1 MDQIKIGKF
10 IAAARKA
17 HGMTQKQLAERLLIS
32 DKTVSK
38 WERGKGLPEVGL
50 MLPLCEA
57 LQITVNDLLSGEK
70 ISENNYQKKA
80 EENMMSLMQENQ
92 ENKKHLALSVICGVI
107 TIIAV
112 CALVV
117 IAAYMPI
124 PAAARIALIVL
135 AVATGGSR
143 RWCSGR
149 AGRKSRLLR
158 VPALQGA
165 FCAEHARLCKRVPHL
180 NKTPP
185 DLPRMRQK
193 KHVPPP
199 DRQISFNARYKKTAS
214 AAADAVCLF
223 TQYGR
228 LIRISGAKPRPPA
241 AWPWRGA
248 GCPACRQWR
257 CRNS

>member
-17 HGMTQKQLAERLLIS
+17 HGMTQKQLAEQLSIS

-50 MLPLCEA
+50 MLPLCE
-57 LQITVNDLLSGEK
+57 LLEITVNDLLSGEK

-135 AVATGGSR
+135 AVATGA
-143 RWCSGR
+143 
-149 AGRKSRLLR
+149 AG
-158 VPALQGA
+158 VG
-165 FCAEHARLCKRVPHL
+165 
-180 NKTPP
+180 
-185 DLPRMRQK
+185 
-193 KHVPPP
+193 
-199 DRQISFNARYKKTAS
+199 
-214 AAADAVCLF
+214 AAAVLDVKAGYYECPHCKALF
-223 TQYGR
+223 VPSTRDYVKGYHTLTKRR
-228 LIRISGAKPRPPA
+228 LTCPECGKKSMCRHRIVR
-241 AWPWRGA
+241 
-248 GCPACRQWR
+248 
-257 CRNS
+257 

>member
-50 MLPLCEA
+50 MLPLCE
-57 LQITVNDLLSGEK
+57 LLEITVNDLLSGEK

-107 TIIAV
+107 TVIAV

-124 PAAARIALIVL
+124 PTAARIALIVL
-135 AVATGGSR
+135 AVATGV
-143 RWCSGR
+143 
-149 AGRKSRLLR
+149 AG
-158 VPALQGA
+158 VG
-165 FCAEHARLCKRVPHL
+165 
-180 NKTPP
+180 
-185 DLPRMRQK
+185 
-193 KHVPPP
+193 
-199 DRQISFNARYKKTAS
+199 
-214 AAADAVCLF
+214 AAAVLDVKAGYYECPHCKALF
-223 TQYGR
+223 VPSTRDYVKGYHTLTKRR
-228 LIRISGAKPRPPA
+228 LTCPECGKKSMCRHRIVR
-241 AWPWRGA
+241 
-248 GCPACRQWR
+248 
-257 CRNS
+257 

>member
-1 MDQIKIGKF
+1 MDQIRIGKF

-135 AVATGGSR
+135 AVATGA
-143 RWCSGR
+143 
-149 AGRKSRLLR
+149 AG
-158 VPALQGA
+158 VG
-165 FCAEHARLCKRVPHL
+165 
-180 NKTPP
+180 
-185 DLPRMRQK
+185 
-193 KHVPPP
+193 
-199 DRQISFNARYKKTAS
+199 
-214 AAADAVCLF
+214 AAAVLDVKAGYYECPHCKALF
-223 TQYGR
+223 VPSTRDYVKGYHTLTKRR
-228 LIRISGAKPRPPA
+228 LTCPECGKKSMCRHRIVR
-241 AWPWRGA
+241 
-248 GCPACRQWR
+248 
-257 CRNS
+257 

>member
-1 MDQIKIGKF
+1 MDQIRIGKF

-50 MLPLCEA
+50 MLPLCE
-57 LQITVNDLLSGEK
+57 LLEITVNDLLSGEK

-124 PAAARIALIVL
+124 PVAARIALIVL
-135 AVATGGSR
+135 AVATGA
-143 RWCSGR
+143 
-149 AGRKSRLLR
+149 AG
-158 VPALQGA
+158 VG
-165 FCAEHARLCKRVPHL
+165 
-180 NKTPP
+180 
-185 DLPRMRQK
+185 
-193 KHVPPP
+193 
-199 DRQISFNARYKKTAS
+199 
-214 AAADAVCLF
+214 AAAVLDVKAGYYECPHCKALF
-223 TQYGR
+223 VPSTRDYVKGYHTLTKRR
-228 LIRISGAKPRPPA
+228 LTCPECGKKSMCRHRIVR
-241 AWPWRGA
+241 
-248 GCPACRQWR
+248 
-257 CRNS
+257 

>member
-1 MDQIKIGKF
+1 MDQIRIGKF

-107 TIIAV
+107 TVIAV

-135 AVATGGSR
+135 AVATGA
-143 RWCSGR
+143 
-149 AGRKSRLLR
+149 AG
-158 VPALQGA
+158 VG
-165 FCAEHARLCKRVPHL
+165 
-180 NKTPP
+180 
-185 DLPRMRQK
+185 
-193 KHVPPP
+193 
-199 DRQISFNARYKKTAS
+199 
-214 AAADAVCLF
+214 AAAVLDVKAGYYECPHCKALF
-223 TQYGR
+223 VPSTRDYVKGYHTLTKRR
-228 LIRISGAKPRPPA
+228 LTCPECGKKSMCRHRIVR
-241 AWPWRGA
+241 
-248 GCPACRQWR
+248 
-257 CRNS
+257 

>member
-50 MLPLCEA
+50 MLPLCE
-57 LQITVNDLLSGEK
+57 LLEITVNDLLSGEK

-124 PAAARIALIVL
+124 PVAARIALIVL
-135 AVATGGSR
+135 AVATGA
-143 RWCSGR
+143 
-149 AGRKSRLLR
+149 AG
-158 VPALQGA
+158 VG
-165 FCAEHARLCKRVPHL
+165 
-180 NKTPP
+180 
-185 DLPRMRQK
+185 
-193 KHVPPP
+193 
-199 DRQISFNARYKKTAS
+199 
-214 AAADAVCLF
+214 AAAVLDVKAGYYECPHCKALF
-223 TQYGR
+223 VPSTRDYVKGYHTLTKRR
-228 LIRISGAKPRPPA
+228 LTCPECGKKSMCRHRIVR
-241 AWPWRGA
+241 
-248 GCPACRQWR
+248 
-257 CRNS
+257 

>member
-1 MDQIKIGKF
+1 MDQIRIGKF

-32 DKTVSK
+32 DKTVYK

-50 MLPLCEA
+50 MLPLCE
-57 LQITVNDLLSGEK
+57 LLEITVNDLLSGEK

-124 PAAARIALIVL
+124 PTAARIALIVL
-135 AVATGGSR
+135 AVATGA
-143 RWCSGR
+143 
-149 AGRKSRLLR
+149 AG
-158 VPALQGA
+158 VG
-165 FCAEHARLCKRVPHL
+165 
-180 NKTPP
+180 
-185 DLPRMRQK
+185 
-193 KHVPPP
+193 
-199 DRQISFNARYKKTAS
+199 
-214 AAADAVCLF
+214 AAAVLDVKAGYYECPHCKALF
-223 TQYGR
+223 VPSTRDYVKGYHTLTKRR
-228 LIRISGAKPRPPA
+228 LTCPECGKKSMCRHRIVR
-241 AWPWRGA
+241 
-248 GCPACRQWR
+248 
-257 CRNS
+257 

>member
-1 MDQIKIGKF
+1 MDQIRIGKF

-50 MLPLCEA
+50 MLPLCE
-57 LQITVNDLLSGEK
+57 LLKITVNDLLSGEK

-135 AVATGGSR
+135 AVATGA
-143 RWCSGR
+143 
-149 AGRKSRLLR
+149 AG
-158 VPALQGA
+158 VG
-165 FCAEHARLCKRVPHL
+165 
-180 NKTPP
+180 
-185 DLPRMRQK
+185 
-193 KHVPPP
+193 
-199 DRQISFNARYKKTAS
+199 
-214 AAADAVCLF
+214 AAAVLDVKAGYYECPHCKALF
-223 TQYGR
+223 VPSTRDYVKGYHTLTKRR
-228 LIRISGAKPRPPA
+228 LTCPECGKKSMCRHRIVR
-241 AWPWRGA
+241 
-248 GCPACRQWR
+248 
-257 CRNS
+257 

>member
-38 WERGKGLPEVGL
+38 WERGKGLPEVAL
-50 MLPLCEA
+50 MLPLCE
-57 LQITVNDLLSGEK
+57 LLGITVNDLLSGEK

-135 AVATGGSR
+135 AVATGATGV
-143 RWCSGR
+143 G
-149 AGRKSRLLR
+149 
-158 VPALQGA
+158 
-165 FCAEHARLCKRVPHL
+165 
-180 NKTPP
+180 
-185 DLPRMRQK
+185 
-193 KHVPPP
+193 
-199 DRQISFNARYKKTAS
+199 
-214 AAADAVCLF
+214 AAAVLDVKAGYYECPHCKALF
-223 TQYGR
+223 VPSTRDYVKGYHTLTKRR
-228 LIRISGAKPRPPA
+228 LTCPECGKKSMCRHRIVR
-241 AWPWRGA
+241 
-248 GCPACRQWR
+248 
-257 CRNS
+257 

>member
-17 HGMTQKQLAERLLIS
+17 HGMTQKQLAEQLLIS

-50 MLPLCEA
+50 MLPLCE
-57 LQITVNDLLSGEK
+57 LLEITVNDLLSGEK

-107 TIIAV
+107 TVIAV

-124 PAAARIALIVL
+124 PTAARIALIVL
-135 AVATGGSR
+135 AVATGA
-143 RWCSGR
+143 
-149 AGRKSRLLR
+149 AG
-158 VPALQGA
+158 VG
-165 FCAEHARLCKRVPHL
+165 
-180 NKTPP
+180 
-185 DLPRMRQK
+185 
-193 KHVPPP
+193 
-199 DRQISFNARYKKTAS
+199 
-214 AAADAVCLF
+214 AAAVLDVKAGYYECPHCKALF
-223 TQYGR
+223 VPSTRDYVKGYHTLTKRR
-228 LIRISGAKPRPPA
+228 LTCPECGKKSMCRHRIVR
-241 AWPWRGA
+241 
-248 GCPACRQWR
+248 
-257 CRNS
+257 

>member
-1 MDQIKIGKF
+1 MDQIRIGKF

-17 HGMTQKQLAERLLIS
+17 RGMTQKQLAERLLIS

-107 TIIAV
+107 TVIAV

-124 PAAARIALIVL
+124 PTAARIALIVL
-135 AVATGGSR
+135 AVATGA
-143 RWCSGR
+143 
-149 AGRKSRLLR
+149 AG
-158 VPALQGA
+158 VG
-165 FCAEHARLCKRVPHL
+165 
-180 NKTPP
+180 
-185 DLPRMRQK
+185 
-193 KHVPPP
+193 
-199 DRQISFNARYKKTAS
+199 
-214 AAADAVCLF
+214 AAAVLDVKAGYYECPHCKALF
-223 TQYGR
+223 VPSTRDYVKGYHTLTKRR
-228 LIRISGAKPRPPA
+228 LTCPECGKKSMCRHRIVR
-241 AWPWRGA
+241 
-248 GCPACRQWR
+248 
-257 CRNS
+257 